1 MMALGGGGT
10 DAARKGLSCLAKLG
24 GGKRTGDGCEADF
37 WEGRLQAELAVEEKN
52 LTRLREARRLLEA
65 SLSCPRS
72 RDAAQA
78 ALKSIES
85 AGQ

>member
-1 MMALGGGGT
+1 MLALGGGET
-10 DAARKGLSCLAKLG
+10 DAARKGLSCLTKL

-37 WEGRLQAELAVEEKN
+37 WEGRLQAELAVEERN